1 MIILEN
7 VSKSY
12 KGGVCAVDNISMN
25 FIPGKVYVIMGP
37 SGSGKST
44 LLNMIGGLTKVS
56 SGKIVIN
63 DNDISRMNEKEMAK
77 MRMKNIG
84 FIFQGFYLNNY
95 LNAMDNVIVP
105 MLINKE
111 IERKNVRKKAE
122 ELLRSVAMEHR
133 FRHFPE
139 QMSGGEMQRVA
150 IARALANDPD
160 IILADEPT
168 GNLDEE
174 NENMVFRI
182 LRELANEG
190 RTIIIV
196 SHNEN
201 AINYADEL
209 IKVKK
214 GRLEKDV

>member
-63 DNDISRMNEKEMAK
+63 DNDISQMNEKEMAK

-111 IERKNVRKKAE
+111 IERKNVRKRAE

-150 IARALANDPD
+150 IARALANNPD

-174 NENMVFRI
+174 NENMVFKI
-182 LRELANEG
+182 LRELADEG
-190 RTIIIV
+190 KTIIIV

-214 GRLEKDV
+214 GRLEKNV

>member
-63 DNDISRMNEKEMAK
+63 DNDISQMNEKEMAK

-111 IERKNVRKKAE
+111 IERKNVRKRAE

-150 IARALANDPD
+150 IARALANNPD

-168 GNLDEE
+168 RCLRYSVL
-174 NENMVFRI
+174 VF
-182 LRELANEG
+182 
-190 RTIIIV
+190 
-196 SHNEN
+196 
-201 AINYADEL
+201 
-209 IKVKK
+209 K
-214 GRLEKDV
+214 